1 MTLRTLARELRDYPT
16 TLTFC
21 LIWIIIFGAMTYTE
35 LSQGGPVTLVRW
47 VVTGFGG
54 GRRFGDL
61 SLEDLGRAQYWR
73 LITCNFI
80 HYSFVH
86 LGLNVLAMYQIGT
99 LIESWYGSHQLV
111 FLSGLLGGGGNLIAA
126 LIRYES
132 GSSRVIH
139 SGGGSVIILGFMG
152 LCAVV
157 GVRSTTRLGRSLG
170 LQMVLFLILTAVL
183 GILLWN
189 HIDNWGHAGGA
200 LVGSVAGLAHTRF
213 MNGVSKP
220 SAWGAG
226 VLTGLVIAACGAA
239 QFRQDRRE
247 APARAELRLMRRSG
261 ERLSVARELAAISRR
276 AQGRSDL
283 AAVVSRL
290 RAIEQVLDGRSRAAV
305 HESRTLLETAAGRS
319 PSEAERLV
327 LSQSLARA
335 RGEVLREYQ
344 LEQRQLRQLHAPR

>member
-1 MTLRTLARELRDYPT
+1 MTLRALARELREFPA

-21 LIWIIIFGAMTYTE
+21 LIWILVFAAMTYTE
-35 LSQGGPVTLVRW
+35 LSEGGPVTLIRW

-54 GRRFGDL
+54 GQRFGDL
-61 SLEDLGRAQYWR
+61 SLQDLGHAQYWR
-73 LITCNFI
+73 LITCNFV

-126 LIRYES
+126 LIRYEN

-157 GVRSTTRLGRSLG
+157 GMRSKSRLGRSLG
-170 LQMVLFLILTAVL
+170 FQMVLFLILTALL

-247 APARAELRLMRRSG
+247 APARLELRLMRRSSHL
-261 ERLSVARELAAISRR
+261 LSVARELAALSRR
-276 AQGRSDL
+276 AQGRGDL
-283 AAVVSRL
+283 ATGVDRL
-290 RAIEQVLDGRSRAAV
+290 RAIEQILDGRSPAAV
-305 HESRTLLETAAGRS
+305 HESRTLLEAAAGRL
-319 PSEAERLV
+319 PSDTERLV
-327 LSQSLARA
+327 LSQSLSRA
-335 RGEVLREYQ
+335 TSEVLREYQ
-344 LEQRQLRQLHAPR
+344 LDQRQLRQLHAPR